1 MARKKKKSLKD
12 YTALGNI
19 SAALV
24 LKNLPYVL
32 FVGFLAI
39 VYIANAHYSEK
50 KVREIQHLQAEI
62 KELRWHYMSLK
73 SELMYNSK
81 RSEIAKRVA
90 PLGLKPMKG
99 RAKKI
104 IVKKK
109 K

>member
-1 MARKKKKSLKD
+1 MAKKKKSLKD
-12 YTALGNI
+12 YTAFGNI
-19 SAALV
+19 SAELV

-32 FVGFLAI
+32 FIGFLAM

-50 KVREIQHLQAEI
+50 KIREIQRLQAEI

-81 RSEIAKRVA
+81 RSEITKQVA

-99 RAKKI
+99 KSKKI
-104 IVKKK
+104 VIKTNRK
-109 K
+109 